1 MDQKVKPSTTPYPA
15 ATSRKRR
22 SQGRALTAVN
32 RWEDVP
38 QFASEAEEQA
48 FWSTH
53 TLGEPL
59 LEQFKP
65 VPVAGDT
72 DLPPARQRPDQDEPR
87 TRPIAIRLDRD
98 VLRRLR
104 AVAAKKGK
112 GYQTLLKEFVMER
125 LYEEEKR
132 EGLLAP

>member
-1 MDQKVKPSTTPYPA
+1 MSNTSPVVGKRPGE
-15 ATSRKRR
+15 TSRRR
-22 SQGRALTAVN
+22 ASRSAHLTPID

-38 QFASEAEEQA
+38 EFASEVEEQA

-53 TLGEPL
+53 MLGEPL
-59 LEQFKP
+59 LEQFQP
-65 VPVAGDT
+65 VPVEGDD
-72 DLPPARQRPDQDEPR
+72 DLPPARPRPAADEPR

-104 AVAAKKGK
+104 AVADKKGK

-132 EGLLAP
+132 EGILAR